1 MFLMTS
7 APLTTLQYACYHI
20 DVDIKPPN
28 KLQDEIDD
36 QYVVAKDICKTKL
49 SLFLRVRSE
58 LSKGFINGVTSTYM
72 INFVAVP
79 SDSL

>member
-1 MFLMTS
+1 MFLITR

-28 KLQDEIDD
+28 KSQDEIDD
-36 QYVVAKDICKTKL
+36 QYVAEKDIWRTKL

-72 INFVAVP
+72 INLVAVP
-79 SDSL
+79 S